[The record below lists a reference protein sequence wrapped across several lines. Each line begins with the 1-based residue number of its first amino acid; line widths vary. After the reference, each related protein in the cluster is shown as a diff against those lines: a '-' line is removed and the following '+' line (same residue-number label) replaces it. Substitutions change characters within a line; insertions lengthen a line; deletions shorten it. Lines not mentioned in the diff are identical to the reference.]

1 MNSIPRIPLGEW
13 VDSFVASLYE
23 HFEGLFR
30 GFSYIIGGFVDLLTN
45 FLIIIPAILMII
57 ILCFLIWYTTRKVSL
72 VIFTLIGLL
81 FILNINY
88 WAQTMQTLALVLTS
102 VIISIIVGIPIGILA
117 SQNERFSKFLKPTL
131 DFMQTMPAFVYLIPA
146 ITFFGVGVV
155 HGIIASVIF
164 AMPPTIRFTDLGIRQ
179 VPEDLIEAANA
190 FGSTASQKLF
200 KVQLPLATGTI
211 MAGVNQSIM
220 LSLSMVVTASLV
232 GAPGL
237 GVDVYRSVTQVNIGM
252 GFEAGLAIV
261 VIAIILDR
269 ITQGFHQKK
278 KITKKHTLLYKVCF
292 LFE

>member
-45 FLIIIPAILMII
+45 FLTIIPAILMII

-81 FILNINY
+81 FILNIIY

-155 HGIIASVIF
+155 PGIIASVIF

-269 ITQGFHQKK
+269 ITQGFHQKRR
-278 KITKKHTLLYKVCF
+278 
-292 LFE
+292 

>member
-45 FLIIIPAILMII
+45 FLTIIPAILMII
-57 ILCFLIWYTTRKVSL
+57 ILCFLIWYTTRKLSL

-155 HGIIASVIF
+155 PGIIASVIF
-164 AMPPTIRFTDLGIRQ
+164 GMPPTIRFTDLGIRQ

-269 ITQGFHQKK
+269 ITQGFH
-278 KITKKHTLLYKVCF
+278 TKRK
-292 LFE
+292 

>member
-57 ILCFLIWYTTRKVSL
+57 LLCFLIWYTTRKVSL

-155 HGIIASVIF
+155 PGIIASVIF

-211 MAGVNQSIM
+211 MAGVNQGIM

-269 ITQGFHQKK
+269 ITQGFHQKRR
-278 KITKKHTLLYKVCF
+278 
-292 LFE
+292 

>member
-57 ILCFLIWYTTRKVSL
+57 LLCFLIWYTTRKVSL

-117 SQNERFSKFLKPTL
+117 SQNERFSKFLKP
-131 DFMQTMPAFVYLIPA
+131 A
-146 ITFFGVGVV
+146 
-155 HGIIASVIF
+155 
-164 AMPPTIRFTDLGIRQ
+164 
-179 VPEDLIEAANA
+179 
-190 FGSTASQKLF
+190 
-200 KVQLPLATGTI
+200 
-211 MAGVNQSIM
+211 
-220 LSLSMVVTASLV
+220 LSA
-232 GAPGL
+232 
-237 GVDVYRSVTQVNIGM
+237 
-252 GFEAGLAIV
+252 
-261 VIAIILDR
+261 
-269 ITQGFHQKK
+269 
-278 KITKKHTLLYKVCF
+278 
-292 LFE
+292 

>member
-57 ILCFLIWYTTRKVSL
+57 ILCFLIWYTTRKLSL

-117 SQNERFSKFLKPTL
+117 SQNERFSKFSKPTL

-155 HGIIASVIF
+155 PGIIASVIF

-269 ITQGFHQKK
+269 ITQGFHQKRR
-278 KITKKHTLLYKVCF
+278 
-292 LFE
+292 

>member
-13 VDSFVASLYE
+13 VDSFVANLYE

-88 WAQTMQTLALVLTS
+88 WEQTMQTLALVLTS
-102 VIISIIVGIPIGILA
+102 VIISVIVGIPIGILA

-155 HGIIASVIF
+155 PGIIASVIF

-269 ITQGFHQKK
+269 ITQGFHQKRR
-278 KITKKHTLLYKVCF
+278 
-292 LFE
+292 

>member
-1 MNSIPRIPLGEW
+1 MNNIPRIPLGEW

-45 FLIIIPAILMII
+45 FLTIIPAIVMII
-57 ILCFLIWYTTRKVSL
+57 ILCFLIWYTTRKLSL

-102 VIISIIVGIPIGILA
+102 VIISIIIGIPFGILA

-155 HGIIASVIF
+155 PGIIASVIF

-269 ITQGFHQKK
+269 ITQGFY
-278 KITKKHTLLYKVCF
+278 TKRK
-292 LFE
+292 

>member
-1 MNSIPRIPLGEW
+1 MNNIPRIPLGEW

-45 FLIIIPAILMII
+45 FLTIIPAILMII
-57 ILCFLIWYTTRKVSL
+57 IVCFLVWYTTKKVSL
-72 VIFTLIGLL
+72 VIFTIIGLL

-88 WAQTMQTLALVLTS
+88 WGQTMQTLALVLTS

-155 HGIIASVIF
+155 PGIIASVIF

-261 VIAIILDR
+261 VIAIVLDR
-269 ITQGFHQKK
+269 ITQGFHQKRK
-278 KITKKHTLLYKVCF
+278 
-292 LFE
+292 

>member
-1 MNSIPRIPLGEW
+1 MNNIPRIPLGEW

-45 FLIIIPAILMII
+45 FLTIIPAILMII

-155 HGIIASVIF
+155 PGIIASVIF

-269 ITQGFHQKK
+269 ITQGFHQKEDK
-278 KITKKHTLLYKVCF
+278 QKHTLLYKVCF

>member
-45 FLIIIPAILMII
+45 FLTIIPAILMII
-57 ILCFLIWYTTRKVSL
+57 ILCFLIWYTTRKLSL

-155 HGIIASVIF
+155 PAIIASVIF

-269 ITQGFHQKK
+269 ITQGFH
-278 KITKKHTLLYKVCF
+278 TKRK
-292 LFE
+292 

>member
-45 FLIIIPAILMII
+45 FLTIIPAILMII
-57 ILCFLIWYTTRKVSL
+57 ILCFLIWYTTRKLSL

-117 SQNERFSKFLKPTL
+117 SQNERFSKFLKLTL

-155 HGIIASVIF
+155 PGIIASVIF

-269 ITQGFHQKK
+269 ITQGFH
-278 KITKKHTLLYKVCF
+278 TKRK
-292 LFE
+292 

>member
-1 MNSIPRIPLGEW
+1 MNSIPRIPLGGW

-57 ILCFLIWYTTRKVSL
+57 LLCFLIWYTTRKVSL

-117 SQNERFSKFLKPTL
+117 SQNERFSKILKPTL

-155 HGIIASVIF
+155 PGIIASVIF

-269 ITQGFHQKK
+269 ITQGFHQKRR
-278 KITKKHTLLYKVCF
+278 
-292 LFE
+292 

>member
-13 VDSFVASLYE
+13 VDSFVANLYE
-23 HFEGLFR
+23 HFESLFR
-30 GFSYIIGGFVDLLTN
+30 GFSYIIDGFVDLLTN

-72 VIFTLIGLL
+72 IIFTLIGLL

-88 WAQTMQTLALVLTS
+88 WEQTMQTLALVLTS
-102 VIISIIVGIPIGILA
+102 VIISVIVGIPIGILA

-155 HGIIASVIF
+155 PGIIASVIF

-269 ITQGFHQKK
+269 ITQGFHQKRR
-278 KITKKHTLLYKVCF
+278 
-292 LFE
+292 

>member
-13 VDSFVASLYE
+13 VDSFVANLYE

-88 WAQTMQTLALVLTS
+88 WEQTMQTLALVLTS

-155 HGIIASVIF
+155 PGIIASVIF

-269 ITQGFHQKK
+269 ITQGFHQKRR
-278 KITKKHTLLYKVCF
+278 
-292 LFE
+292 